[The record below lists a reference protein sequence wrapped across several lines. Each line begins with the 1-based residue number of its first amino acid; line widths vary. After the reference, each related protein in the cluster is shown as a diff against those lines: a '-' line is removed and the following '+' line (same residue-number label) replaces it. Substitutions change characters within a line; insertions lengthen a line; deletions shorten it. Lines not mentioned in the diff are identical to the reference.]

1 VVTPA
6 GYSWRETVKRRTFI
20 TQLIASVGTAALADR
35 AATVF
40 AQNRFYLTEEQAL
53 RLIFPK
59 SDKVLKE
66 TQVLSDEQLQVVEK
80 GLRLRLSCRTVT
92 VFRGESSGK
101 TDGYAMIANE
111 IGKDQFITFIV
122 GIRPDL
128 KVQRV
133 ALMVFRESRG
143 WEVDDPRFTDQFHGK
158 SAKDRLLVS
167 SDIEGVTGA
176 TLSSRAFCRG
186 TKKALLICEALYK
199 K

>member
-1 VVTPA
+1 M
-6 GYSWRETVKRRTFI
+6 KRRTFI
-20 TQLIASVGTAALADR
+20 TQLIASVGTVALVGR
-35 AATVF
+35 GATAF
-40 AQNRFYLTEEQAL
+40 AQDRLYLTEEQAL
-53 RLIFPK
+53 HLIFPQ

-66 TQVLSDEQLQVVEK
+66 TQVLGDDQLQKVEK
-80 GLRLRLSCRTVT
+80 ALRFRLSNQTVI
-92 VFRGESSGK
+92 FYRGESSGE

-122 GIRPDL
+122 GIRPDF

-133 ALMVFRESRG
+133 ALMVFRETRG
-143 WEVDDPRFTDQFHGK
+143 WEVDDPRFTDQFRGK
-158 SAKDRLLVS
+158 SGKDRLLVS

-186 TKKALLICEALYK
+186 TKKALLICEAIYK